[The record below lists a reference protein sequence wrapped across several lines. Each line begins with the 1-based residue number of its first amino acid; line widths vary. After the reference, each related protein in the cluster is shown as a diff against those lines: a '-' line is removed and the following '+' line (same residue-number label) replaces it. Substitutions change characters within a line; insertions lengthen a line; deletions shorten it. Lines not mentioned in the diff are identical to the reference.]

1 MDMKSLQ
8 SKFLKLGARVAVGE
22 QANRFRS
29 ASPFTVDVREDGKGE
44 YFDLRINPSVEVE
57 FEVIDLRSDLRHLL
71 LMARN
76 GSQKE
81 KFLCGH
87 DERHY
92 FVAAVPGRSVSTV
105 DTAMRS
111 LKPREVRAAE
121 FRMKLKAKD
130 QFRRRNAAFIRQGE
144 WFFIPAPDLRVD
156 EKLILRNEPLRRGGG
171 KPHICENVFRT
182 NGVGVYVCRQYPQG
196 VTEAQYRK
204 LLDTVPRARGFDWRV
219 MRRDARVYARGRVS
233 HSDHKTIHLVGW
245 HRVLMNTEN
254 EAPSMSHVVFLD

>member
-1 MDMKSLQ
+1 MDMKSLE
-8 SKFLKLGARVAVGE
+8 SKFLKLGARVAVRE
-22 QANRFRS
+22 QVNRFRS

-57 FEVIDLRSDLRHLL
+57 FEVIDLRPDLRHLL

-87 DERHY
+87 DERHW
-92 FVAAVPGRSVSTV
+92 FVAAVPGAGVSTV
-105 DTAMRS
+105 NTAMLA

-121 FRMKLKAKD
+121 FRMKVKAKD

-171 KPHICENVFRT
+171 KPHVCENVYRVSGET
-182 NGVGVYVCRQYPQG
+182 VYVCRQFPQG
-196 VTEAQYRK
+196 VTEEQYRRI
-204 LLDTVPRARGFDWRV
+204 LDDLPHTRNYGWRV
-219 MRRDARVYARGRVS
+219 MRRDALVYARGRVS
-233 HSDHKTIHLVGW
+233 HSDHKTVHLVGW